1 MLPPGRLKQLVL
13 FVGLYLLLSL
23 PPYAALNPDVV
34 TGVVRRSLPP
44 GPFVAALLVG
54 AAAVVG
60 AGLVRGSAGVERY
73 VRFLLSPTDWLSV
86 LVALSFVLAAV
97 SWWAVPELVLRY
109 VGRVDLG
116 VLYFLVF
123 LAHSP
128 MLLFLSLLTAAGFT
142 QGE

>member
-34 TGVVRRSLPP
+34 VGVVSRSLPP
-44 GPFVAALLVG
+44 GPLVVALLVG

-97 SWWAVPELVLRY
+97 SWWAVPELVFHY